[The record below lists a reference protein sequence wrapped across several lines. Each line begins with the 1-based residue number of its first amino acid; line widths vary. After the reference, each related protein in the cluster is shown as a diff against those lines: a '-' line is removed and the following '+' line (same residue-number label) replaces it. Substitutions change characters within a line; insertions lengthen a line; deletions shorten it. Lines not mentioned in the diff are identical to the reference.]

1 MEKYLNYP
9 DWTLT
14 DRQICDLELILNG
27 GFKPL
32 NGFLGKSD
40 YESVINHLR
49 LDNGSL
55 WSIPITLDVPSEFA
69 KLLSNGD
76 NITLKD
82 KEGFS
87 LAIMEISDIWEPDR
101 VKEATLVFGT
111 NDDKHP
117 GVNHLLNESNP
128 IYIGGNLKYIDLPH
142 HYD

>member
-9 DWTLT
+9 SWTLT

-49 LDNGSL
+49 LDDGSL
-55 WSIPITLDVPSEFA
+55 WSIPITLDVSSEFA
-69 KLLSNGD
+69 QPLSNGYK
-76 NITLKD
+76 ITLKD

-101 VKEATLVFGT
+101 AEEAALVFGT

-128 IYIGGNLKYIDLPH
+128 I
-142 HYD
+142 